1 VLGVAAAVLLLA
13 LWRAFAL
20 ARHFSRPIEA
30 LVEESDRIS
39 RGDLAPGPPLASNVT
54 ELRRLADAHDRM
66 RTAVGKLLHL
76 EGELRIARKIQQDTF
91 PRQLPTLAGFD
102 CAGLSLPAAETGG
115 DTYDAVG
122 IGADGRITTGDAAR
136 ALFLVADATGHG
148 VGPALSVT
156 QVRAMLRMAARTG
169 RPLVEI
175 VRHLNEQLAE
185 DLAAGRFV
193 TMWLGELDV
202 RASTLTSFSAG
213 QGPLLRYDAKAGAF
227 EERDADAPPLG
238 ILKTIEMKP
247 VAPVPMRP
255 GDFLLVLSDGFY
267 EAAAPDGEL
276 FGVERV
282 RKIAEERRAEPAE
295 RIVAALLAEVD
306 RHLAGAPAADDR
318 TALLIKRL

>member
-1 VLGVAAAVLLLA
+1 
-13 LWRAFAL
+13 
-20 ARHFSRPIEA
+20 
-30 LVEESDRIS
+30 
-39 RGDLAPGPPLASNVT
+39 
-54 ELRRLADAHDRM
+54 
-66 RTAVGKLLHL
+66 
-76 EGELRIARKIQQDTF
+76 
-91 PRQLPTLAGFD
+91 
-102 CAGLSLPAAETGG
+102 
-115 DTYDAVG
+115 
-122 IGADGRITTGDAAR
+122 
-136 ALFLVADATGHG
+136 
-148 VGPALSVT
+148 
-156 QVRAMLRMAARTG
+156 
-169 RPLVEI
+169 
-175 VRHLNEQLAE
+175 
-185 DLAAGRFV
+185 
-193 TMWLGELDV
+193 MWLGELDV